1 MWLHERKRDQGEKKR
16 KEKKELSRGARRFI
30 ERRGARFAWHF
41 VSCCTLSREEK
52 EDCRESVKQK
62 AACPGVVWCWK
73 GCLRLHPLDI
83 VPRLAACLPTRL
95 AGPGPT
101 PPPPPSLLFSIYP
114 LMPSFTPAS
123 PPPRAFRST
132 VPALPWSCSGKKE
145 DKRKELKRQ
154 WGFLDDKADCSF
166 LCLKFNC
173 FLDMLDC

>member
-1 MWLHERKRDQGEKKR
+1 MALCFLLHAQSGGERGLQGKRETEGGV
-16 KEKKELSRGARRFI
+16 SRGCLVLEGLSETSPSGYSPTTRRLPSDSP
-30 ERRGARFAWHF
+30 GW
-41 VSCCTLSREEK
+41 SRTNP
-52 EDCRESVKQK
+52 SSS
-62 AACPGVVWCWK
+62 
-73 GCLRLHPLDI
+73 
-83 VPRLAACLPTRL
+83 
-95 AGPGPT
+95 
-101 PPPPPSLLFSIYP
+101 PPSLLFSIYP